1 MPTPADPED
10 DLEAADPR
18 EPPPS
23 EVSRSEAS
31 RDARRRVTIQ
41 AETSVSYISPLP
53 PPEILAGYSRTQA
66 DAPER
71 ILAMV
76 ERQEAHRQQMEKT
89 VVEAGAAN
97 ASKAI
102 NVTAYI
108 ATLFV
113 GASVYMVHEHYAVY
127 GIVTLGSTLAALA
140 GANLYGK
147 AVHKKERTEKERIL
161 TESDQNRQDRRQI
174 AGSKP
179 PPEQDDAQ

>member
-1 MPTPADPED
+1 MPTPDDPPD
-10 DLEAADPR
+10 DLEVANPQK
-18 EPPPS
+18 PSLS
-23 EVSRSEAS
+23 EVSR
-31 RDARRRVTIQ
+31 DAGRRVRLQ
-41 AETSVSYISPLP
+41 AEATLSYTSPLP
-53 PPEILAGYSRTQA
+53 PPEILAGYGRTQA

-89 VVEAGAAN
+89 VVEAGAAS

-147 AVHKKERTEKERIL
+147 AAQKKERTEKERIL
-161 TESDQNRQDRRQI
+161 TESDQSRQDRRQLTR
-174 AGSKP
+174 SK
-179 PPEQDDAQ
+179 PPEQDDAP

>member
-1 MPTPADPED
+1 M
-10 DLEAADPR
+10 
-18 EPPPS
+18 
-23 EVSRSEAS
+23 
-31 RDARRRVTIQ
+31 TIQ
-41 AETSVSYISPLP
+41 AEASLSYMSPLP
-53 PPEILAGYSRTQA
+53 PPEILAGYGRTQA

-76 ERQEAHRQQMEKT
+76 ERQEAHRQQIEKT
-89 VVEAGAAN
+89 VVEAGAAT

-102 NVTAYI
+102 NITAYI

-147 AVHKKERTEKERIL
+147 AAQKKERTEKERIL
-161 TESDQNRQDRRQI
+161 TESDQNRQNRRQLT
-174 AGSKP
+174 GDKP
-179 PPEQDDAQ
+179 PPEQDDSQ

>member
-1 MPTPADPED
+1 MPTPDDLPSDLEVADPQK
-10 DLEAADPR
+10 
-18 EPPPS
+18 PPPS
-23 EVSRSEAS
+23 EVSH
-31 RDARRRVTIQ
+31 DTGRRRVTIQ
-41 AETSVSYISPLP
+41 AEASLSYNSPLP
-53 PPEILAGYSRTQA
+53 PPEILAGYGRTQA

-71 ILAMV
+71 ILAMA
-76 ERQEAHRQQMEKT
+76 ERQEAHRQQMEKI

-102 NVTAYI
+102 NIATYI

-140 GANLYGK
+140 GVNLYGRAAQK
-147 AVHKKERTEKERIL
+147 QERTERAKML
-161 TESDQNRQDRRQI
+161 TENDQSRQKRRQL

-179 PPEQDDAQ
+179 TPEQNDSP